1 MSYVNLNK
9 LNEDN
14 IAGKDLTA
22 AAMKAGGYTHVR
34 GMGDI
39 PIQLNK
45 NGFAIAPADK
55 LPDGVLDKLKGA
67 WEDSGHDVNAFF
79 NKQIDGK
86 SVQSIFQEMPSQQ
99 SYAVPAKLDGFPRG
113 TAMPSA
119 EWHDEAGKTY
129 SAIKYEGTNHLPTTP
144 PTTPPPAPTDTPS
157 DPTHV
162 GSVDGEYTG
171 PHNDWWKFFTD
182 PKFLIGVAALAG
194 IVALLKSLHN
204 SIKIRFRKCAKV
216 LYRMQKDFGGAEN
229 GMDMKAV
236 LPGVGS
242 RIMDWFAML
251 WGKKTGKGKNKGALG
266 LRPFV
271 DNYRNEIAADYD
283 QAVRSY
289 NMIASYKYEEHPD
302 SSTSGALNNFEKP
315 TAPESPATESVNVDT
330 KVYESFADAL
340 NTNKLNEGQQVNEAV
355 GTIIAAGSLA
365 LSAVRMF
372 KGQFRMKAKDENGQ
386 YVEKSVAVTKKSTRE
401 ICYAILNMY
410 YGKYFNLEKV
420 FKKMG
425 IDDFADVDA
434 SNVEK
439 FQQIAN
445 KMAETSEGDANTAN
459 VKMYGRV
466 KKNYTLMVDSYIRIA
481 TGVVDNFKK
490 YTRKKKQEKGKDL
503 GEKDSNLLNAAYE
516 KLKAELARQKD
527 GYENNFPRVLNAII
541 SSPEYAKFT
550 DLIIKKVIPLFKTGL
565 AGDADYVL
573 DLLPK
578 VGDYFVVRQT
588 GSQEGLNQNDEAKGN
603 TALVRILDVKKEG
616 QEGQQKVS
624 ITFARTALLQSVD
637 INNLNTI
644 NRDGRTIYD
653 LSTLNPENIDRTAF
667 SKVRGKEADRSEG
680 GDSVTLAYGKW
691 ISLDPREVINIPG
704 DDRDPEDMK
713 RTKLYRREFNV
724 NGKDIVEYA
733 FGETVVSESVAGAST
748 QEFAEDVNISEADVK
763 LTSEKGE
770 QSKGDA
776 DPMNKDANIR
786 KVVCVNISK
795 DQESNLLSG
804 NIQQLQFTGSY
815 IELENAC
822 TALKLGE
829 ILTNPKNFNPN
840 PAFEML
846 SGKTKEKDAIANLIS
861 QQTGYTHVSHQ
872 KAANVEDIAPILN
885 KLETRQT
892 TTEKLTDAIPAI
904 AEDIKQ
910 INAAINEVKEAAVIT
925 RNTDPNAKVLKVPY
939 APNGKQDVTGF
950 AQKAQTLQL
959 KEGTLTLHSG
969 TIDYT
974 CKDVKD
980 KNENPVVITIELD
993 LYYKD
998 NNHMLT
1004 ASDVAW
1010 NEETKT
1016 GWLNPNDPTGK
1027 NLLALI
1033 NKQGYFQIKDVTAS
1047 DKEFYTKN
1055 SIAYR
1060 LGWKNHNDTANQ
1072 NKVDDNQFS
1081 SWEDLTSGK
1090 EPEALTQL
1098 IKKFSEYLKYE
1109 PTRGNDI
1116 GKQQEQPEQPAQQQ
1130 NSSFNI
1136 TYSDM
1141 FNLAESFMGT
1151 LSYLNVHRFIKP
1163 EQRTKEQYY
1172 VLSENAWGDGVTVN
1186 PVAKLNEFIKNT
1198 LATCETYDDFT
1209 RLAKSSVSINFMP
1222 VNEDC
1227 SYKTVLPYNRY
1238 QMLTEANPLYEA
1250 TVILSFDQFGAVSNI
1265 IDKGVTKICK

>member
-1 MSYVNLNK
+1 MSYVDLNK

-144 PTTPPPAPTDTPS
+144 PTTPPPAPTDPPS

-171 PHNDWWKFFTD
+171 PSNDWWKFFTD

-194 IVALLKSLHN
+194 IIALLKTLHN

-251 WGKKTGKGKNKGALG
+251 WGKKKGPGKNKGALG

-490 YTRKKKQEKGKDL
+490 YTRKKKQDKGKDL

-603 TALVRILDVKKEG
+603 TALVRVLDVKKEG

-680 GDSVTLAYGKW
+680 GDSITLAYGKW
-691 ISLDPREVINIPG
+691 ISLDPREVINVPG

-748 QEFAEDVNISEADVK
+748 QEFAEDVNLSEADVK

-872 KAANVEDIAPILN
+872 KAANVDDIAPILN
-885 KLETRQT
+885 KIETRQT

-904 AEDIKQ
+904 AEDVKQ
-910 INAAINEVKEAAVIT
+910 ILAVINNNKANAFLSIADNNSNQKGLYIPSYSNNKD
-925 RNTDPNAKVLKVPY
+925 NT
-939 APNGKQDVTGF
+939 GT
-950 AQKAQTLQL
+950 AQQLASLQL
-959 KEGTLTLHSG
+959 KHGSIVYKNGWVGYISNEIKNVKGDAAAFI
-969 TIDYT
+969 IDI
-974 CKDVKD
+974 DSF
-980 KNENPVVITIELD
+980 NEHMFTVADAKQLQR
-993 LYYKD
+993 KD
-998 NNHMLT
+998 NQT
-1004 ASDVAW
+1004 
-1010 NEETKT
+1010 
-1016 GWLNPNDPTGK
+1016 
-1027 NLLALI
+1027 
-1033 NKQGYFQIKDVTAS
+1033 QIKLAVNAD
-1047 DKEFYTKN
+1047 EFFNKWPLC
-1055 SIAYR
+1055 YR
-1060 LGWKNHNDTANQ
+1060 LGLTNHNDIKSLDAPASEKFTNFY
-1072 NKVDDNQFS
+1072 KID
-1081 SWEDLTSGK
+1081 SGQ
-1090 EPEALTQL
+1090 EQEAIKQL
-1098 IKKFSEYLKYE
+1098 IEVFVKQLVYE
-1109 PTRGNDI
+1109 PQRGNDVPR
-1116 GKQQEQPEQPAQQQ
+1116 EEQPAAPQTTAQPE
-1130 NSSFNI
+1130 SFNV